1 MILEG
6 SLGGAQHFTT
16 HRSPRKRLNVR
27 PPASRG
33 GRPSRCCVEAAY

>member
-16 HRSPRKRLNVR
+16 HRARALNVR
-27 PPASRG
+27 PPAGG